1 MTDIIS
7 DDAGN
12 IIEVTLD
19 EKLQISAEETPEV
32 DVSTEEVEGAPPLT
46 PEEIKERL
54 AQEVFKL
61 VVTSTVWENHGTQE
75 DALWKPVAAQE
86 YIAAYFQGEP
96 TFEMIYENLQKVH
109 ELFDS
114 DSNYMV
120 ETVAGYQ
127 VYFLQAPTNSEFF
140 QIERNGSID
149 FPPIDLT
156 LVGLSEQELEEEL
169 KRRRGEVVEDSAE
182 STEETPTGEVETTA

>member
-1 MTDIIS
+1 MI
-7 DDAGN
+7 DDEVNEN

-19 EKLQISAEETPEV
+19 ENIVVEPAETSETDDTALTVPDEPEI
-32 DVSTEEVEGAPPLT
+32 PLT

-54 AQEVFKL
+54 SQEVFKL
-61 VVTSTVWENHGTQE
+61 VVTSTVWENQGTAE
-75 DALWKPVAAQE
+75 LPLWKPSHAQE
-86 YIAAYFQGEP
+86 YIVAYFQGEP
-96 TFEMIYENLQKVH
+96 TFELIYDHLQKIH

-114 DSNYMV
+114 DNNLMV

-156 LVGLSEQELEEEL
+156 LVGLTEQELEEEL
-169 KRRRGEVVEDSAE
+169 ARRRGDDLEENSSVA
-182 STEETPTGEVETTA
+182 EETVEVGEEVN